1 MAQRFKTIISESVL
15 LSDKIEGLPV
25 LMLANKQ
32 DLPSAMSV
40 AEIQTIF
47 NRIAELLSARDS
59 KVLAISAL
67 DG

>member
-1 MAQRFKTIISESVL
+1 MNNILSVIETL
-15 LSDKIEGLPV
+15 LLNDKIEGLPV

-32 DLPSAMSV
+32 DVPNALSV
-40 AEIQTIF
+40 QDIQTIF

-59 KVLAISAL
+59 KVLPICAL